1 MRNIQVYFIKFL
13 SILFYLLPIFLITG
27 PFLPDLSISI
37 ISIFFLFITIKKRDF
52 FIYNNLFFKIFI
64 IFYFYIVLVSL
75 FSDNIKLSLAT
86 SVFYIRFGIFALA
99 ISFIIQKNI
108 SIVSNIKNI
117 FLFIYFILF
126 FDTLYQLITEK
137 NIIGLSYNDPN
148 NFRLTSFFG
157 KNEVLGSYIARFY
170 PFLLSLIFLDS
181 YNSKK
186 KTNKPLIF
194 FITLISICTVIMSGE
209 RTSLFLITLSCV
221 VLFASIISLRKY
233 FLLGII
239 FSSVF
244 LLLLIHFD
252 HRIKLR
258 MVDSVTKQ
266 LGFQS
271 ERIILFS
278 EIYES
283 HYKIALNMFKEK
295 PLFGHG
301 VKMFRDYCSK
311 PKNFVANAAC
321 TTHPHNVYMQMLS
334 ETGIIGFSLILGIF
348 LVISFALF
356 KNFLNIFFK
365 KKQLFSN
372 HKLCLFT
379 FYFVTFFPISPS
391 GNFFGNWLSIIYY
404 VPAGFLI
411 YVNSEEKKI

>member
-64 IFYFYIVLVSL
+64 IFYFYKVLVSL

-170 PFLLSLIFLDS
+170 PFLLS
-181 YNSKK
+181 
-186 KTNKPLIF
+186 
-194 FITLISICTVIMSGE
+194 FI
-209 RTSLFLITLSCV
+209 
-221 VLFASIISLRKY
+221 
-233 FLLGII
+233 
-239 FSSVF
+239 
-244 LLLLIHFD
+244 
-252 HRIKLR
+252 
-258 MVDSVTKQ
+258 
-266 LGFQS
+266 
-271 ERIILFS
+271 
-278 EIYES
+278 
-283 HYKIALNMFKEK
+283 
-295 PLFGHG
+295 
-301 VKMFRDYCSK
+301 
-311 PKNFVANAAC
+311 
-321 TTHPHNVYMQMLS
+321 
-334 ETGIIGFSLILGIF
+334 
-348 LVISFALF
+348 
-356 KNFLNIFFK
+356 
-365 KKQLFSN
+365 
-372 HKLCLFT
+372 
-379 FYFVTFFPISPS
+379 
-391 GNFFGNWLSIIYY
+391 
-404 VPAGFLI
+404 
-411 YVNSEEKKI
+411 